1 MPSSE
6 STPLPRKKSPTFGPS
21 SGRPTSMRIALTTG
35 LHEHAVA
42 LANVDKAYGK
52 RA

>member
-6 STPLPRKKSPTFGPS
+6 STPLLRKKSTMFGPLRS
-21 SGRPTSMRIALTTG
+21 SRTNEIALTTG